1 MSLRIADKKKKEKEE
16 GKKKKKKL
24 HDELRRV
31 LQSPDIDL
39 VRVSNL
45 HTFGSFGPR
54 STGD

>member
-16 GKKKKKKL
+16 GKKKKKL

>member
-16 GKKKKKKL
+16 GKKKKL